1 MKCNGMDI
9 YEIADASL
17 TDEQYND
24 IMNAEEA

>member
-1 MKCNGMDI
+1 MEYNGMDL

-24 IMNAEEA
+24 IMNSEEV